1 MNTGEHSL
9 RQLIEK
15 WFAPNPAMPAHVTQF
30 GRMRESKQRFV
41 RVGST
46 QQSYPFAI
54 FFFRHWRRLVAR
66 LPFPAP
72 AARNLISPDGR
83 FDPSIRCA
91 FRAARS
97 LTCDT

>member
-41 RVGST
+41 RVESA

-54 FFFRHWRRLVAR
+54 FFFRHGDGSWRVFPSPRQQPAISYRLMDASTHQSDAHSER
-66 LPFPAP
+66 H
-72 AARNLISPDGR
+72 AA
-83 FDPSIRCA
+83 
-91 FRAARS
+91 
-97 LTCDT
+97 

>member
-41 RVGST
+41 RVEST

-54 FFFRHWRRLVAR
+54 FFFRHGDGSWRVFLSPRQRPAISYRLMDASTHQSDALSER
-66 LPFPAP
+66 H
-72 AARNLISPDGR
+72 AA
-83 FDPSIRCA
+83 
-91 FRAARS
+91 
-97 LTCDT
+97 